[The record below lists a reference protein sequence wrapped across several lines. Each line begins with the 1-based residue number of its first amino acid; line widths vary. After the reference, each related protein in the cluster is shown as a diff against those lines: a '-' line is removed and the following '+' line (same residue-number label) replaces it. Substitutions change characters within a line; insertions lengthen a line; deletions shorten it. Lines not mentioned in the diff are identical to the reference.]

1 MKTTFLL
8 CALIGLSV
16 GHRLHSK
23 EVHACDFINDD
34 GTEKDMSLNPNNSEF
49 FLQTSSNIKFEADG
63 SDMSRAQYTMVKNMA
78 SDLGVPLT
86 PELMQLRSNEE
97 ISNKII
103 EMAMEMGKSE
113 EEIGAALGADGKDM

>member
-1 MKTTFLL
+1 MKNLL
-8 CALIGLSV
+8 ICALLSV
-16 GHRLHSK
+16 TAAHKLKQHSK
-23 EVHACDFINDD
+23 HACDFIEES
-34 GTEKDMSLNPNNSEF
+34 GEDMDKSLNPENKNF
-49 FLQTSSNIKFEADG
+49 FLQTGSNIKFEADG

-78 SDLGVPLT
+78 FDLGVPLT

-103 EMAMEMGKSE
+103 EIAMSMGKTE